1 MKKSLTLALDDDEL
15 IELLQ
20 ILTDD
25 DAEAALAFLKRHCK
39 REKVRQLLEGG

>member
-1 MKKSLTLALDDDEL
+1 MEKSLILALDDAEL
-15 IELLQ
+15 VELLQ

-25 DAEAALAFLKRHCK
+25 DAEAALEFLKRHCK